1 MTKPLRPREV
11 NLILGDGGIVMTTEK
26 KPSEEPD
33 TADVTIHVDALTISN
48 ASTSANSVIQE
59 LVRQFSKD
67 YGEKAD
73 EVDKIKGA
81 GN

>member
-1 MTKPLRPREV
+1 MA
-11 NLILGDGGIVMTTEK
+11 TEK
-26 KPSEEPD
+26 KSNEGSGTPD
-33 TADVTIHVDALTISN
+33 LTIHIDALTITN

-73 EVDKIKGA
+73 EIDKVKG
-81 GN
+81 GR